1 MNNIF
6 FCRVFLFLALT
17 IGVAHSAESPASG
30 YDALIQQG
38 KSQLQA
44 GSAERAAASGRA
56 AIKMSGERWEGY
68 ALAGGALMNIKRY
81 EDAADALTNAITRAP
96 ADKKLALRELR
107 KQCLVAEA
115 GMTTAP
121 DRKPGNA
128 EAVTQQE
135 IVLWKSIESS
145 GGPEDFRLYLQ
156 QYPRGAY
163 AALANQR
170 LDRLKEDD
178 FARQVLGSKDLESI
192 EKYLDQYPAGA
203 HVAEVGA
210 LFPKTLFAMM
220 SDMASSDDPCKVTVR
235 KLWRRKIDAGNTAK
249 NIFLAATIVG
259 DVMLRVSYYVTFDVG
274 TIDFRTLNPDSV
286 AAKSVQFDQYPAVP
300 KDSDGYD
307 PGKTFY
313 GIEIRQSATRIDVK
327 LRESGFRHER
337 GAGEFFSV
345 SRGNC
350 MVSGAAANKCEFKPV
365 DVLALPVRE
374 EQTPMVLE
382 ALGRLSRMC
391 RAGDAP
397 VTVDQESAAKN

>member
-1 MNNIF
+1 MNNIV
-6 FCRVFLFLALT
+6 FCRVVLFLALA
-17 IGVAHSAESPASG
+17 IGVAHAAESPGSG

-44 GSAERAAASGRA
+44 GSAERAAASGKA

-68 ALAGGALMNIKRY
+68 ALVGGALMNLKRY
-81 EDAADALTNAITRAP
+81 EDAADALTNAIGRAP

-115 GMTTAP
+115 GITVP
-121 DRKPGNA
+121 ERKLSNA
-128 EAVTQQE
+128 TAVTQQE

-145 GGPEDFRLYLQ
+145 GNPQDFRLYLQ

-163 AALANQR
+163 APLANQR
-170 LDRLKEDD
+170 LDRLKEED
-178 FARQVLGSKDLESI
+178 FARQVLESKDLESI
-192 EKYLDQYPAGA
+192 EKYLDEYPAGA
-203 HVAEVGA
+203 HIAEVRA

-220 SDMASSDDPCKVTVR
+220 SDMPSSDDPCKVTVR
-235 KLWRRKIDAGNTAK
+235 KLWRDKMDSGNTAK

-274 TIDFRTLNPDSV
+274 TIDFRTLSPDLV
-286 AAKSVQFDQYPAVP
+286 AVKSVQFDQYPAVP
-300 KDSDGYD
+300 TDSDGYD
-307 PGKTFY
+307 PAKTFH

-350 MVSGAAANKCEFKPV
+350 VVSGAAANKCEFKPV

-374 EQTPMVLE
+374 EQTPVVVE

-391 RAGDAP
+391 RAGDATA
-397 VTVDQESAAKN
+397 TVEAKQTASN